1 MNYRRYFNYI
11 LQLSWP
17 FLSNIIISK
26 FEKTDPILKGNREG
40 KGNTCD
46 FDGNGSNP
54 IIVILAVMI
63 RAVLMNLKIVTIFR
77 SGIQQMIILVSVL
90 RMNTTG
96 AVRSV
101 LL

>member
-40 KGNTCD
+40 KRNTCD

-54 IIVILAVMI
+54 SDI
-63 RAVLMNLKIVTIFR
+63 
-77 SGIQQMIILVSVL
+77 SGHDSGSV
-90 RMNTTG
+90 NEPQN
-96 AVRSV
+96 SDDI
-101 LL
+101 